1 MKYYELPVDKLE
13 MYVNHVVV
21 LLHADTILDHGE
33 GDEERVLARQLHK
46 RPRLLWVDVA
56 CHMRCRCSPGECPL
70 LSNVMYQPFYF
81 NARWLY
87 KQDSLTNAEDALL
100 SEALFNSSDLWNP
113 VKKSCGGNDP
123 ILLGT
128 CEFDGNSPIPS
139 SLTLWNAVGE
149 EKNTLVELI
158 FVLYHACSPDSLRY
172 YTLLPPEV
180 TSGTPRP
187 RDFYSELAQYD
198 FTRPHCKNIEQA
210 LNELVINQVCMQ
222 RSFFLRNRLK

>member
-1 MKYYELPVDKLE
+1 MSITWSF
-13 MYVNHVVV
+13 
-21 LLHADTILDHGE
+21 LHADTIVDDGE
-33 GDEERVLARQLHK
+33 DNEERVLARQLQK
-46 RPRLLWVDVA
+46 RPRLLWVDVT
-56 CHMRCRCSPGECPL
+56 CYMHCRCSSGECPL
-70 LSNVMYQPFYF
+70 FSNAMYQPFYF

-87 KQDSLTNAEDALL
+87 KQDSLTNAGDALL

-139 SLTLWNAVGE
+139 SLTLWNAVE
-149 EKNTLVELI
+149 EDKNTLVELI
-158 FVLYHACSPDSLRY
+158 FVLYHACSPDSLRF

-180 TSGTPRP
+180 TSRTPRP

-198 FTRPHCKNIEQA
+198 FTRPQCKNIDQA
-210 LNELVINQVCMQ
+210 LNEVVINQVCFQ
-222 RSFFLRNRLK
+222 RFFFFEIV